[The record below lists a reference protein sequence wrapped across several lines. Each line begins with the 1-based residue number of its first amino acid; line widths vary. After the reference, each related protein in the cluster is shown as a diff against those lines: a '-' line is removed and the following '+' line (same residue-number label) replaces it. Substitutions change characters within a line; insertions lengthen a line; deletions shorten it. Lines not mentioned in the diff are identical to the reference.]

1 MVRYTCFKDIY
12 NIVFLGEPHIR
23 PPQSPP
29 IQFPSFISLTCGND
43 VTSATL
49 VGYTIS
55 FSCEIHN
62 GSNPSAKVYKDG
74 ELTDKSFQSFDIMDA
89 TNSDFG
95 TYTFMVETEH
105 CGAAIAVSRLLQEG
119 QFL

>member
-1 MVRYTCFKDIY
+1 MC
-12 NIVFLGEPHIR
+12 FLGEPHIS
-23 PPQSPP
+23 PPQSDT

-43 VTSATL
+43 VTSPTL

-55 FSCEIHN
+55 FSCAIHN
-62 GSNPSAKVYKDG
+62 GSDPTTKVYKDG
-74 ELTDKSFQSFDIMDA
+74 VLTDKNFQSFDIMSA
-89 TNSDFG
+89 NNSDFG

-105 CGAAIAVSRLLQEG
+105 CGDAIAVSRLLQEG

>member
-1 MVRYTCFKDIY
+1 M
-12 NIVFLGEPHIR
+12 FLGEPHIR
-23 PPQSPP
+23 LPQSDP

-43 VTSATL
+43 VTSQSL
-49 VGYTIS
+49 VGFTIS

-62 GSNPSAKVYKDG
+62 GSYLSSKVYKDG
-74 ELTDKSFQSFDIMDA
+74 ELTDKSFQSFDIPSAD
-89 TNSDFG
+89 NSDFG